1 MKDIYYPSRD
11 RRTTIHACI
20 WQPEGEV
27 KGVVQ
32 IIHGMAEY
40 AARYAPFAEFL
51 ASNGYLVCADDHLGH
66 GQSVKSEEDLGWFNE
81 EKRTDIIVSDI
92 HQLTVTVKKQAG
104 EVPYFVLG
112 HSMGDRKSVV

>member
-51 ASNGYLVCADDHLGH
+51 AS
-66 GQSVKSEEDLGWFNE
+66 
-81 EKRTDIIVSDI
+81 TDILSARTTISDTGSPLNPKRI
-92 HQLTVTVKKQAG
+92 WAG
-104 EVPYFVLG
+104 
-112 HSMGDRKSVV
+112 SMRRRGRIS

>member
-51 ASNGYLVCADDHLGH
+51 
-66 GQSVKSEEDLGWFNE
+66 
-81 EKRTDIIVSDI
+81 
-92 HQLTVTVKKQAG
+92 
-104 EVPYFVLG
+104 
-112 HSMGDRKSVV
+112 DRKSVV